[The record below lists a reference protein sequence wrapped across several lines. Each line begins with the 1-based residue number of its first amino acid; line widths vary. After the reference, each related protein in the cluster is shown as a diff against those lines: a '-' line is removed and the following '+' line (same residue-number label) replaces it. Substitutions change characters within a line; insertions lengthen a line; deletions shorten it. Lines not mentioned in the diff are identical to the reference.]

1 MVLNMLFKNPTSD
14 QADREPAAMA
24 ELRPRICVVGVGGA
38 GCNAVRHMIRNG
50 LERVDFVAAD
60 TDVQTLDA
68 SPASTRILLREK
80 VSGRIA
86 ADPRRQSPADRE
98 LDDDIAEALRGAQM
112 CFIAAGMGG
121 GTGTGAAIRIACW
134 ARRNN
139 ILTVAAVTKP
149 FRFEGSRR
157 YLAAERGIEE
167 LRRAVDTLI
176 VIPNQNLLH
185 GAAPDATV
193 TAAFEAAD
201 AVLEQGVR
209 SITDLIVNPG
219 IVNLDFNDVR
229 GIMEGMGKA
238 VLGTGEGEG
247 ADRAVKA
254 AQAAVAN
261 PLLDGALDGA
271 NHLIISIVGGD
282 DMRLVEIDEAA
293 RYITSRVH
301 PEAQIIWGSSQD
313 VAMDGRIRVSVIAT
327 GLDAAAGKALRPRRT
342 TSCRFRKH
350 QAQPSAIYN
359 QGFYFSTC
367 RNCGEDMIRTGSDW
381 QAVPKGL
388 RVVWPGSAPAARS
401 APASKPARRGARRGW
416 LRLRVSPVSL
426 VTAGLRCVGWFG
438 GDALRAVRG
447 RWAARSRRRG
457 VLLLP
462 GAAS

>member
-1 MVLNMLFKNPTSD
+1 
-14 QADREPAAMA
+14 
-24 ELRPRICVVGVGGA
+24 
-38 GCNAVRHMIRNG
+38 
-50 LERVDFVAAD
+50 
-60 TDVQTLDA
+60 
-68 SPASTRILLREK
+68 
-80 VSGRIA
+80 
-86 ADPRRQSPADRE
+86 
-98 LDDDIAEALRGAQM
+98 M

-176 VIPNQNLLH
+176 VIPNQNLLS
-185 GAAPDATV
+185 AATPDATV

-219 IVNLDFNDVR
+219 IVNLDFSDVR

-271 NHLIISIVGGD
+271 NHLIISIVGGE

-293 RYITSRVH
+293 RYITGRVH
-301 PEAQIIWGSSQD
+301 PEAQIVWGSSQD
-313 VAMDGRIRVSVIAT
+313 PNMNGRIRVSVIAT
-327 GLDAAAGKALRPRRT
+327 GLDSPASNALRPRRT
-342 TSCRFRKH
+342 SSCRFRKH

-367 RNCGEDMIRTGSDW
+367 RNCGEDMIRTGSEW
-381 QAVPKGL
+381 HAVPKGL
-388 RVVWPGSAPAARS
+388 RVVWPGT
-401 APASKPARRGARRGW
+401 APASRPMPAEKPRRKRAPRNWGRIG
-416 LRLRVSPVSL
+416 LSPFSL
-426 VTAGLRCVGWFG
+426 AAAGLRCLAWWG
-438 GDALRAVRG
+438 GDKLRTA
-447 RWAARSRRRG
+447 RRRWSANG
-457 VLLLP
+457 RRGNMLLLP
-462 GAAS
+462 GTTTR